1 MNNICRQIISRLTQT
16 LDENSGTGKKLRTIY
31 EDLGISLT
39 DADGQ
44 LKSTYD
50 ILSELS
56 EQWDSLSSNTQQY
69 IALTSAGSNQV
80 KLLAWNV

>member
-16 LDENSGTGKKLRTIY
+16 LDDSSSTGAKLTEIY
-31 EDLGISLT
+31 TGLGISLT
-39 DADGQ
+39 DSEGQ
-44 LKSTYD
+44 LRDTYS
-50 ILSELS
+50 ILKDLAV
-56 EQWDSLSSNTQQY
+56 QWDDLDSNTQQY